1 MLNDVVDVWHPLQS
15 PLTGWFGSAAG
26 VGRVTIVTP
35 KKLFP
40 VSWHVAHP
48 LLIPVCTIAVPGPKA
63 VVDLWQ
69 VAQSDVV
76 GMWPLP
82 CGFGVTP

>member
-1 MLNDVVDVWHPLQS
+1 MLNDVVEVWQPLQS

-35 KKLFP
+35 VKLLP
-40 VSWHVAHP
+40 VSWQVAHP
-48 LLIPVCTIAVPGPKA
+48 LVIPVCTISVPGPNA

-69 VAQSDVV
+69 VAQSAVV
-76 GMWPLP
+76 GM
-82 CGFGVTP
+82 